1 MLGKVKEMA
10 KKILGRKKELQE
22 RRDKFIQEYRQLVEK
37 YNLDFAVRLKV
48 TNLGI
53 FPEIYIVE
61 RKDDKSSRDSNPQQ
75 TIQ

>member
-75 TIQ
+75 TNQ

>member
-1 MLGKVKEMA
+1 MLGKIKEMA
-10 KKILGRKKELQE
+10 KKIFGRKKELQE

-53 FPEIYIVE
+53 FPEIFIVE
-61 RKDDKSSRDSNPQQ
+61 RKNEKSAGDTNSQQ
-75 TIQ
+75 TN

>member
-1 MLGKVKEMA
+1 MLGKIKEMA
-10 KKILGRKKELQE
+10 KKIFGRKKELQE

-53 FPEIYIVE
+53 FPEIFIVE
-61 RKDDKSSRDSNPQQ
+61 RKNEKFAGDNNSQQ
-75 TIQ
+75 TN